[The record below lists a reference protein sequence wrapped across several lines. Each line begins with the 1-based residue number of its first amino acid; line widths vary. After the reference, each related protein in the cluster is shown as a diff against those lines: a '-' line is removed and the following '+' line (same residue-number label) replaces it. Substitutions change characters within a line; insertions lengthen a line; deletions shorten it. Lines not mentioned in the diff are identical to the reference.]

1 MSLRSCRPFWV
12 SSLLLPLGLSALS
25 GCSRPKPPA
34 AKTTKQDTN
43 PAVVVQTSRVGEVTQ
58 TVAVTGSLVAL
69 QDVSLSAKQG
79 GRLTEVNGR
88 EGDTVAAGQ
97 VLARVDSAD
106 LQSQVRADEAAVS
119 SAQAKVAQAQA
130 AYKQQ
135 VAVTTAG
142 IASARAAYD
151 QQVATSSAQ
160 VRSMQSALT
169 AARANLSTIQEGAR
183 PEERL
188 QTQASLASAEANFK
202 KAQADVARYGKLH
215 DAGAVSDA
223 EMDQYRNTRDVAQA
237 NLNSA
242 KAALQLQQQGNR
254 RQDVEQAQEKVRQ
267 AEESLRQ
274 AQAAKA
280 TDAVKKADLETA
292 LAQKAQDNVKLADVK
307 AAQAALLQAQN
318 TLTIARQAV
327 ADTVVLSPIA
337 GRISARTAE
346 VGQVVTSSTVL
357 LHVIT
362 LDSVYF
368 EPSAPDTV
376 MAAIRA
382 GQTVNVH
389 IDTYPGRVFPGTIT
403 KIYPQSV
410 AASRAVSMRVTLP
423 NTQGMLRPNMFAQ
436 GQIVTEKRQGVVL
449 VPRTALVQGDS
460 TSGSASASGKTT
472 VFTVEDGVAHAHSVT
487 TGLSTDKGDW
497 VEVKGIPA
505 KATVVVLGQND
516 VKDGQKVVTTTAT
529 QTSGDATA
537 KQ

>member
-1 MSLRSCRPFWV
+1 MLLESRRTLSAFSLF
-12 SSLLLPLGLSALS
+12 LPLCLGALS
-25 GCSRPKPPA
+25 GCKPPQPPA
-34 AKTTKQDTN
+34 ASTTKTDTT
-43 PAVVVQTSRVGEVTQ
+43 PAVVVQTTRIGDVAQ

-69 QDVSLSAKQG
+69 QDISLSAKQG
-79 GRLTEVNGR
+79 GRLTELSVR
-88 EGDTVAAGQ
+88 EGDTVSAGQ
-97 VLARVDSAD
+97 VLARVDAVD

-119 SAQAKVAQAQA
+119 SAQAKVAQSQA

-135 VAVTTAG
+135 VATTTAT

-160 VRSMQSALT
+160 IRSMQSALT
-169 AARANLSTIQEGAR
+169 AARANLSTVQEGAR

-188 QTQASLASAEANFK
+188 QTEASLASAEANFK
-202 KAQADVARYGKLH
+202 KAQADVNRYGKLH

-223 EMDQYRNTRDVAQA
+223 EMDQYRNALAVAQA

-242 KAALQLQQQGNR
+242 RAALKLQQQGNR

-292 LAQKAQDNVKLADVK
+292 LAQKAQDSVKLADVQ
-307 AAQAALLQAQN
+307 AAKAALLQAQN

-327 ADTVVLSPIA
+327 ADTIVVSPIS
-337 GRISARTAE
+337 GRISVRSAE
-346 VGQVVTSSTVL
+346 PGQIIKSDTVL

-368 EPSAPDTV
+368 EPSVPDTV
-376 MAAIRA
+376 MARIRV
-382 GQTVNVH
+382 GQTVDVH
-389 IDTYPGRVFPGTIT
+389 IDTYPGRLFPGTIT
-403 KIYPQSV
+403 KIYPQSS
-410 AASRAVSMRVTLP
+410 ATSRAVSIRVTLP

-436 GQIVTEKRQGVVL
+436 GQIVTEKREGVVL
-449 VPRTALVQGDS
+449 VPRAALLQTSDTTGSTAD
-460 TSGSASASGKTT
+460 AGKST
-472 VFTVEDGVAHAHSVT
+472 VFTVEDNIAHAHSVT
-487 TGLSTDKGDW
+487 TGLTAEKGDW

-505 KATVVVLGQND
+505 KSTVVVLGQND
-516 VKDGQKVVTTTAT
+516 IKDGQKVTTTAAT
-529 QTSGDATA
+529 QTSADSTA

>member
-1 MSLRSCRPFWV
+1 MSLRSCRPISVF
-12 SSLLLPLGLSALS
+12 SLLLPLCLAALS
-25 GCSRPKPPA
+25 GCRSPQAPAAPA
-34 AKTTKQDTN
+34 AKPDNTL
-43 PAVVVQTSRVGEVTQ
+43 AVVVQTTRIGDVTQ
-58 TVAVTGSLVAL
+58 TVEVTGSLVAL

-79 GRLTEVNGR
+79 GRLTEVNVR
-88 EGDTVAAGQ
+88 EGDTVSAGQ
-97 VLARVDSAD
+97 VLARVDATD

-119 SAQAKVAQAQA
+119 SAQAKISQAQA

-135 VAVTTAG
+135 VATTTAA
-142 IASARAAYD
+142 ITSARAAYD

-160 VRSMQSALT
+160 VRSMQSALA
-169 AARANLSTIQEGAR
+169 AARSNLSTVQEGAR

-188 QTQASLASAEANFK
+188 QTQATLASAEANYK
-202 KAQADVARYGKLH
+202 KAQADVNRYDKLH
-215 DAGAVSDA
+215 NAGAVSDA
-223 EMDQYRNTRDVAQA
+223 EMDQYRNTRDVALA

-292 LAQKAQDNVKLADVK
+292 IAQKAQDSVKQADVQ

-318 TLTIARQAV
+318 TLTIARKAV
-327 ADTVVLSPIA
+327 ADTVVISPIA

-346 VGQVVTSSTVL
+346 PGQVVTSSTVL

-368 EPSAPDTV
+368 EPAVPDTL
-376 MAAIRA
+376 MARIRV
-382 GQTVNVH
+382 GQSVAVH
-389 IDTYPGRVFPGTIT
+389 IDTYPGRAFPGTIT
-403 KIYPQSV
+403 RIYPQSA
-410 AASRAVSMRVTLP
+410 AASRAVSLRVTLP

-449 VPRTALVQGDS
+449 VPRTALVQGNL
-460 TSGSASASGKTT
+460 TSGSRKTT
-472 VFTVEDGVAHAHSVT
+472 VFTVEDNVAHTHSVT
-487 TGLSTDKGDW
+487 TGLSADKGDW
-497 VEVKGIPA
+497 VEVTGLPA
-505 KATVVVLGQND
+505 KATVIVLGQND

-529 QTSGDATA
+529 QTSDNTTTR
-537 KQ
+537 Q